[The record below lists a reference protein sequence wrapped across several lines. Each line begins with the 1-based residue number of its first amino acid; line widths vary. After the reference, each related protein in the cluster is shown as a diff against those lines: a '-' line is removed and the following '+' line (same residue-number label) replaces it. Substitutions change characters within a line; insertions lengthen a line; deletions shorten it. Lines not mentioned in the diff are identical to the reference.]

1 MADLIDNSQ
10 RFLAMLDRRLANGL
24 NQANDSMIKDTR
36 SGAPVESGKM
46 RDDTEVIR
54 EASPS
59 SLEAR
64 GASKAEYAVY
74 VNRHHTPFW
83 TAAWIRMKA
92 RFGEFFRG

>member
-10 RFLAMLDRRLANGL
+10 RLLAMLDRRLANGL
-24 NQANDSMIKDTR
+24 NRANESMIKDAR
-36 SGAPVESGKM
+36 SGAPAKSGKM

-54 EASPS
+54 DASPS

-64 GASKAEYAVY
+64 GASKVEYAVY
-74 VNRHHTPFW
+74 VNRHHAPFW
-83 TAAWIRMKA
+83 TAAWIKMKA